1 MKESKL
7 KVLTLVGTRPEIIKL
22 SRVIPLLDKHC
33 DQILVH
39 SGQNYDY
46 ELNEIFFDG
55 LRIRKPDYFLD
66 IKSKT
71 SSQAISKVIS
81 KLDNLILKI
90 QPDAF
95 LTLGDTNTSLGV
107 IAAKKNK
114 VPIFHMEAGNRCF
127 DMRVP
132 EEVNRILVDHTSD
145 INMPYSEIAREYLIS
160 EGIKKDHIIK
170 TGSPMKE
177 VINFYNKEIN
187 SSKILKQLGL
197 KKSKYFI
204 VSSHREENLDDNN
217 NFNELFNLL
226 NELDK
231 KYKIP
236 ILVSTH
242 PRLEKKIKNK
252 KSMLSNNIIF
262 SKPFSFSDYLSL
274 MKNAKAVLSD
284 SGTISEEAS
293 ILNLNAINIRDT
305 HERPEAS
312 EMGACILTGVNI
324 KNVLN
329 AVDYFENSSK
339 KITHKIVKDYDEDNV
354 SQIVLKTI
362 LSYTEHVNKY
372 SWRKPS

>member
-1 MKESKL
+1 MKKNKL

-22 SRVIPLLDKHC
+22 SRVIPILDKHC
-33 DQILVH
+33 DQVLVH

-46 ELNEIFFDG
+46 ELNEIFFDD
-55 LRIRKPDYFLD
+55 LKIRKPDHYLEV
-66 IKSKT
+66 KSKS

-81 KLDNLILKI
+81 KLDNLLLKI
-90 QPDAF
+90 KPDAF

-160 EGIKKDHIIK
+160 EGIKKDHIVK

-177 VINFYNKEIN
+177 VIDFYSKNVN
-187 SSKILKQLGL
+187 SSKILKDLGL

-204 VSSHREENLDDNN
+204 VSSHREENLDNYN
-217 NFNELFNLL
+217 NFKEFLNLL
-226 NELDK
+226 NALEK
-231 KYKIP
+231 NYKLP
-236 ILVSTH
+236 VLVSTH
-242 PRLEKKIKNK
+242 PRLQKKIENQ
-252 KSMLSNNIIF
+252 KSLLSDNIIF
-262 SKPFSFSDYLSL
+262 NKPFGFSDYLSL
-274 MKNAKAVLSD
+274 MKNSKVVLSD

-293 ILNLNAINIRDT
+293 ILNLKAVNIRDT

-312 EMGACILTGVNI
+312 EMGVCIMTGMNV
-324 KNVLN
+324 KNVMN
-329 AVDYFENSSK
+329 AIDYFENSSN
-339 KITHKIVKDYDEDNV
+339 KISHKIVKDYNEDNV
-354 SQIVLKTI
+354 SEVVLKTI
-362 LSYTEHVNKY
+362 LSYTDHVNKY
-372 SWRKPS
+372 SWRKT

>member
-1 MKESKL
+1 MKKNKL

-22 SRVIPLLDKHC
+22 SRVIPILDKHC
-33 DQILVH
+33 DQVLVH

-46 ELNEIFFDG
+46 ELNEIFFDD
-55 LRIRKPDYFLD
+55 LKIRKPDHYLEV
-66 IKSKT
+66 KSKS

-81 KLDNLILKI
+81 KLDNLLLKI
-90 QPDAF
+90 KPDAF

-160 EGIKKDHIIK
+160 EGIKKDHIVK

-177 VINFYNKEIN
+177 VIDFYSKNVN
-187 SSKILKQLGL
+187 SSKLLKDLGL

-204 VSSHREENLDDNN
+204 VSSHREENLDNYN
-217 NFNELFNLL
+217 NFKEFLNLL
-226 NELDK
+226 NALEK
-231 KYKIP
+231 NYKLP
-236 ILVSTH
+236 VLVSTH
-242 PRLEKKIKNK
+242 PRLQKKIENQ
-252 KSMLSNNIIF
+252 KSLLSDNIIF
-262 SKPFSFSDYLSL
+262 NKPFGFSDYLSL
-274 MKNAKAVLSD
+274 MKNSKVVLSD

-293 ILNLNAINIRDT
+293 ILNLKAVNIRDT

-312 EMGACILTGVNI
+312 EMGVCIMTGMNV
-324 KNVLN
+324 KNVMN
-329 AVDYFENSSK
+329 AIDYFENSSN
-339 KITHKIVKDYDEDNV
+339 KISHKIVKDYNEDNV
-354 SQIVLKTI
+354 SEVVLKTI
-362 LSYTEHVNKY
+362 LSYTDHVNKY
-372 SWRKPS
+372 SWRKT